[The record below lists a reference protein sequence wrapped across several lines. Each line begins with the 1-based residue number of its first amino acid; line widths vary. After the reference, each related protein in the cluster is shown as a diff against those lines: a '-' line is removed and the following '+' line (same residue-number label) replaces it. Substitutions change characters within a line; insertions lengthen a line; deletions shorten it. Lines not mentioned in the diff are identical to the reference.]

1 MAHLSD
7 WGPDGC
13 LAEKAGFGA
22 ETVGEEMAWA
32 NLTVE
37 VSEFG
42 TNGVPDNDIDAPVAG
57 TSVS

>member
-22 ETVGEEMAWA
+22 ETVGEEMAWGK
-32 NLTVE
+32 L
-37 VSEFG
+37 
-42 TNGVPDNDIDAPVAG
+42 NGGGIRVRN
-57 TSVS
+57 